1 MSASEKLIVLM
12 YVIVSSGLI
21 LSPFLIFWNFRFK
34 KRFHIFLSYLLSI
47 LIFVGVQAIYVFID
61 RYLYN
66 NVYNSGWLMECF
78 LVGTRYQWIFLYII
92 FTLSPFFITKVRY
105 GKFTAKRILLIILI
119 SLLISAFLFLVWIYF
134 IGWSVSQIGWLYF

>member
-34 KRFHIFLSYLLSI
+34 KRFYIFLSYLLSI
-47 LIFVGVQAIYVFID
+47 GIFVGVQILDNWFD

-66 NVYNSGWLMECF
+66 NVYNSGWLMECLLKASF
-78 LVGTRYQWIFLYII
+78 YQWIFLYII

-105 GKFTAKRILLIILI
+105 GKFTAKRILLNILI
-119 SLLISAFLFLVWIYF
+119 SLLIAAFLFLVWIYF